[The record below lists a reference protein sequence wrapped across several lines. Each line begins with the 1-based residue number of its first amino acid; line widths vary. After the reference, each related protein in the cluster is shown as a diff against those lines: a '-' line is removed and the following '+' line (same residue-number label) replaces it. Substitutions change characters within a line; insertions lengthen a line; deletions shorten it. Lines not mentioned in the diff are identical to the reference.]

1 MEGAAVGLRLG
12 PYELQTIVG
21 IGGMGQVW
29 KARDTRLDRN
39 VAIKICAK
47 EFSERFEREAH
58 AISALNHP
66 NVCTLHDIG
75 SNYLVMEFVE
85 GPTLAERIALG
96 EIPLDEVL
104 FIARQIAEA
113 LEAAHEK
120 GIIHRDLKPAN
131 VKLTSGGRVKVLDFG
146 LAKAEHVARSSVDV
160 LSSPTI
166 TAGHTRPGTIIGTA
180 PYMSPEQARG
190 VAVDR
195 RADIWA
201 YGSVLYELL
210 TRKRAFEGESVT
222 DILAAVVRSDPDW
235 SALPEATP
243 ASIRRLLR
251 RCLEKDIKRRLPDI
265 GVARL
270 EIEDA
275 AAPSAAEPIGVAPRA
290 PTRRN
295 TLVWLTGAGGLAT
308 GAGLV
313 TVLGHIN
320 PAPPQNW
327 KGVMLGG
334 PAKVVCPRLSPDG
347 QLLAFHAFIDELPQ
361 LGVMKPEGGTW
372 TILTHDRDS
381 GYVATSAWSP
391 DGSRIYFDR
400 YWGYPRGIYF
410 VRPLG
415 GEPRLVLENAYG
427 PEPLHDGS
435 LIIVKLTDASDHQL
449 FRFWPDSGRLEG
461 LPLYVPPRDVAPIL
475 RAVPGKN
482 EIVYFGSDARTGR
495 DRAPQLYA
503 FELDTQRVRI
513 LAIGLNLAAI
523 DTWCPLAIS
532 PDGASVLV
540 IRQEGDMKNIVAL
553 SRETP
558 VRSRTLLSFPSTVAP
573 LNLDAGGDG
582 SIYVD
587 QLPTLSAALWFNVQG
602 SVTREI
608 AVTRPWDLAF
618 MPSGEVLYA
627 LAAGGRKRL
636 VMVRERTEPRS
647 LVETTEDTS
656 MPAVVIAG
664 GSLAFLLGTG
674 DDRRIAVA
682 SLRDGRVLHRF
693 PAPATDVTSIVATPD
708 GSKIYYSSAGSIWE
722 QELVRGEP
730 RRVSQGIDATL
741 DRSGQNLYV
750 KRTRAGSIE
759 LYRVPVDRGD
769 EERLF
774 VSSDYHLALPPLSPS
789 AVDDRGRI
797 LVTVHSPGSFYY
809 RPAILDPVAK
819 SLTALPVTFAGDV
832 SSPGWTGQGEIG
844 AAGSRYLG
852 SLWRYRPTNDSKS

>member
-1 MEGAAVGLRLG
+1 MDGAVVGQRLG
-12 PYELQTIVG
+12 PYELQAIVG
-21 IGGMGQVW
+21 SGGMGQVW
-29 KARDTRLDRN
+29 KARDTRLDRK

-47 EFSERFEREAH
+47 EFSARFEREAH

-75 SNYLVMEFVE
+75 PNYLVMELVE
-85 GPTLAERIALG
+85 GPTLAERIPRG
-96 EIPLDEVL
+96 EIPLDEKL
-104 FIARQIAEA
+104 SIARQIAQA
-113 LEAAHEK
+113 LQAAHEK
-120 GIIHRDLKPAN
+120 GIVHRDLKPAN
-131 VKLTSGGRVKVLDFG
+131 VKLTSGGQVKVLDFG
-146 LAKAEHVARSSVDV
+146 LAKTELAAKSSVDA
-160 LSSPTI
+160 LSSL
-166 TAGHTRPGTIIGTA
+166 TATMEHTRPGTVFGTA
-180 PYMSPEQARG
+180 AYMSPEQARG
-190 VAVDR
+190 FAVDK

-201 YGSVLYELL
+201 YGCVLYELL
-210 TRKRAFEGESVT
+210 ARKRAFEGESVT

-235 SALPEATP
+235 SALPEAMP

-265 GVARL
+265 GVALL

-275 AAPSAAEPIGVAPRA
+275 AAPSAAEPIGLAPRPA
-290 PTRRN
+290 TRRN
-295 TLVWLTGAGGLAT
+295 TLAWLAGAGGLAA

-313 TVLGHIN
+313 TVLGHVN
-320 PAPPQNW
+320 AAPPQNW

-334 PAKVVCPRLSPDG
+334 PARAMCPRLSPDG

-391 DGSRIYFDR
+391 DGSKIYFDR

-410 VRPLG
+410 VQALG
-415 GEPRLVLENAYG
+415 GEPRLVVENAYG

-435 LIIVKLTDASDHQL
+435 LIIAKLTDASDHQL
-449 FRFWPDSGRLEG
+449 FRFWPHSGRLEA
-461 LPLYVPPRDVAPIL
+461 LPVYVPARDVAPIL

-482 EIVYFGSDARTGR
+482 EIVYFGTDVRTGR
-495 DRAPQLYA
+495 NRAPQLYA
-503 FELDTQRVRI
+503 FDLDTQRVRV
-513 LAIGLNLAAI
+513 LATGLNLAAI
-523 DTWCPLAIS
+523 DTWGPLAIS

-540 IRQEGDMKNIVAL
+540 IRQEGDMKNIFAL

-558 VRSRTLLSFPSTVAP
+558 SRSRTLLSFPSTIAP
-573 LNLDAGGDG
+573 LNLDAAGDG

-636 VMVRERTEPRS
+636 VMVRERMEPRS
-647 LVETTEDTS
+647 LVETKEDTS

-664 GSLAFLLGTG
+664 GRLAFLLGAG

-693 PAPATDVTSIVATPD
+693 PAPATDVSSIVATPD

-722 QELVRGEP
+722 QQLVGGEP
-730 RRVSQGIDATL
+730 RRVTQGIDATL

-750 KRTRAGSIE
+750 KRARAGSIE
-759 LYRVPVDRGD
+759 LYRVPVDMGD
-769 EERLF
+769 AESLF
-774 VSSDYHLALPPLSPS
+774 VPSDYHLALPPLSP
-789 AVDDRGRI
+789 AAADDRGRI
-797 LVTVHSPGSFYY
+797 LVTVHLPGSFYY
-809 RPAILDPVAK
+809 RPAILDPAAK
-819 SLTALPVTFAGDV
+819 SLTALPVAFAGDV
-832 SSPGWTGQGEIG
+832 SSPGWTRQGEIG

-852 SLWRYRPTNDSKS
+852 SLWRYRLTNESKS